1 VNIYHIAVVLA
12 IDADKFLK
20 IFIAAYQILFLK
32 VLIFATNVL
41 FLCGEKNYFLCASR
55 MVRSWS
61 QLRLLDV
68 DDNEAAIELL
78 VSPPAAVPAD
88 TATA

>member
-41 FLCGEKNYFLCASR
+41 FLCGKKTLLF
-55 MVRSWS
+55 VR
-61 QLRLLDV
+61 QPHGTK
-68 DDNEAAIELL
+68 L
-78 VSPPAAVPAD
+78 VPTKALGR
-88 TATA
+88 